1 MGDNRIED
9 PNDNR
14 IEIIEDH
21 DKDIS
26 LSEEPLVYY
35 YDYDNG
41 KLIPENEMSEESIP
55 NYENSKTFD
64 TIHIDIPEYTPE
76 SFDNNKLHQYYAASS
91 ANKGFYNN
99 STVPYE
105 NYIKVL
111 SMDVLS
117 ENIISLSIENH
128 YHNEEFDDLYP
139 LIEQKGDSEDGE
151 VNSTSLYKLE
161 VNDKTITYYYD
172 MTDFDFTE
180 INQENADSLLEK
192 LSISLVSIDHSI
204 VLTFENIIYANENGM
219 LYWFDDGTDTD
230 SPYLCL
236 HPYYQED
243 GNLFIDENVQ
253 GLFYTSE
260 TGEKRIGGST
270 ITTKDS
276 SEFESASKLYNISD
290 IGVSKD
296 SKYFQIIDDKLYYHN
311 NDEDNYYFI
320 VDLNDIK

>member
-1 MGDNRIED
+1 MADEIKKCTIVSGA
-9 PNDNR
+9 PNDNIEFLKSHIDR
-14 IEIIEDH
+14 ASFIIAADSGYKKLLSAEIIPDA
-21 DKDIS
+21 I
-26 LSEEPLVYY
+26 V
-35 YDYDNG
+35 
-41 KLIPENEMSEESIP
+41 
-55 NYENSKTFD
+55 
-64 TIHIDIPEYTPE
+64 
-76 SFDNNKLHQYYAASS
+76 A
-91 ANKGFYNN
+91 
-99 STVPYE
+99 
-105 NYIKVL
+105 
-111 SMDVLS
+111 
-117 ENIISLSIENH
+117 
-128 YHNEEFDDLYP
+128 
-139 LIEQKGDSEDGE
+139 
-151 VNSTSLYKLE
+151 
-161 VNDKTITYYYD
+161 
-172 MTDFDFTE
+172 DFDFTE